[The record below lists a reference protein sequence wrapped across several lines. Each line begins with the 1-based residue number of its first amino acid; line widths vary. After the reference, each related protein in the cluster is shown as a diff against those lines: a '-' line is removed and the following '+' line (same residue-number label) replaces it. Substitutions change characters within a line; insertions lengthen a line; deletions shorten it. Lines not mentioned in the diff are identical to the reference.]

1 MKKVLLA
8 GLMLICSI
16 FYIQEHVKAETN
28 YEPNQSVDEVVEQLK
43 EVLNQYLDE
52 ARAAPGSED

>member
-1 MKKVLLA
+1 MQGGGHFAAAATQLVDK
-8 GLMLICSI
+8 
-16 FYIQEHVKAETN
+16 
-28 YEPNQSVDEVVEQLK
+28 SVDEVVEQLK